1 MEKLR
6 DARSEN
12 AHKILNLE
20 RYKFKLKLKE
30 SGLECHED
38 TKGRFKIWVR
48 LLPSKVVAHP

>member
-6 DARSEN
+6 EARSEN